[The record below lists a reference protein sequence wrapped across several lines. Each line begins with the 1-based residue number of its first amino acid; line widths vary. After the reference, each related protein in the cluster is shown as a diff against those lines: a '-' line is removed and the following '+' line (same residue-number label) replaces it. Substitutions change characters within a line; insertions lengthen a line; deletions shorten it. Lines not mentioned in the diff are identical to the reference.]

1 MAPEREWFEK
11 DYYKVLGVSESATEK
26 DITKAYRRLAKTH
39 HPDTNP
45 GKEERFKEISAAYA
59 VLSDPAKRKE
69 YDEVRRLGPGAFGM
83 GRGPGGGAGP
93 QGGFRVED
101 ISDLFGGIFGGGGA
115 AGGRRQRVSP
125 RRGDDLETSI
135 ALTFQQAVDGVVTS
149 VPVIS
154 EGPCGTCHGTGAA
167 PGTSPVVC
175 ANCGGKGST
184 DSNQGFFS
192 FSQPCGVCGGTG
204 MRVEKPCP
212 TCTGTGTARIPR
224 TVNVR
229 IPAGVEDGQRI
240 RLKGR
245 GGDGRNGG
253 QPGDLYVT
261 VRVSPH
267 EMFGRKGPD
276 LTITVPVTFAEAA
289 LGATITV
296 PTMDTPVNV
305 KIPAGTRSGRT
316 MRVRGK
322 GAKTKGGSGDLL
334 VTIEVEVPTDLTPEE
349 RSAVEAFAKASAGRR
364 PRAKLG
370 V

>member
-1 MAPEREWFEK
+1 VAPEREWFEK
-11 DYYKVLGVSESATEK
+11 DYYKVLGVSESASEK
-26 DITKAYRRLAKTH
+26 DITKAYRRLAKSN
-39 HPDTNP
+39 HPDANP
-45 GKEERFKEISAAYA
+45 GKEDRFKEISSAYA

-83 GRGPGGGAGP
+83 GRGPGGTGGA
-93 QGGFRVED
+93 GGFRVDD
-101 ISDLFGGIFGGGGA
+101 ISDLFGGIFGGGG
-115 AGGRRQRVSP
+115 GGKRQRTSP

-135 ALTFQQAVDGVVTS
+135 ALTFQQSVDGVVTS
-149 VPVIS
+149 LPVVADGACS
-154 EGPCGTCHGTGAA
+154 TCNGSGAA
-167 PGTSPVVC
+167 PGTSPVLC
-175 ANCGGKGST
+175 ANCSGRGT
-184 DSNQGFFS
+184 VDANQGFFS
-192 FSQPCGVCGGTG
+192 FSQPCSVCGGNG

-212 TCTGTGTARIPR
+212 TCSGSGVGRIPR

-267 EMFGRKGPD
+267 EMFGRKGTD
-276 LTITVPVTFAEAA
+276 LTLTVPVTFAEAV

-296 PTMDTPVNV
+296 PTMEAPVTV
-305 KIPAGTRSGRT
+305 KIPPGTKSGRT

-322 GAKTKGGSGDLL
+322 GAKVKGGVGDLL
-334 VTIEVEVPTDLTPEE
+334 VTIDVEVPTDLSPDEQA
-349 RSAVEAFAKASAGRR
+349 AVEALAKAGANRR

>member
-11 DYYKVLGVSESATEK
+11 DYYQVLGVSQTASDK
-26 DITKAYRRLAKTH
+26 DITKAYRRLAKSN

-59 VLSDPAKRKE
+59 VLSDAAKRKE
-69 YDEVRRLGPGAFGM
+69 YDEVRRLGPAAFGM
-83 GRGPGGGAGP
+83 GRGPGGS
-93 QGGFRVED
+93 GGSFRVED
-101 ISDLFGGIFGGGGA
+101 ISDLFGGIFGGGG
-115 AGGRRQRVSP
+115 GGRKQRTSP
-125 RRGDDLETSI
+125 RRGDDLETSV
-135 ALTFQQAVDGVVTS
+135 ALTFQQSVDGVVTT
-149 VPVIS
+149 VPVVAD
-154 EGPCGTCHGTGAA
+154 GPCGTCQATGAA
-167 PGTSPVVC
+167 PGTRPVLC
-175 ANCGGKGST
+175 ANCSGRGT
-184 DSNQGFFS
+184 VDSNQGFFS
-192 FSQPCGVCGGTG
+192 FSQPCSVCGGTG
-204 MRVEKPCP
+204 MRIEKPCP
-212 TCTGTGTARIPR
+212 TCSGSGTARVPR

-261 VRVSPH
+261 VRVSAH
-267 EMFGRKGPD
+267 ELFGRKGGD
-276 LTITVPVTFAEAA
+276 LTVTVPVTFAEAV

-296 PTMDTPVNV
+296 PTMDAPVTV

-322 GAKTKGGSGDLL
+322 GAKVKGGSGDLL
-334 VTIEVEVPTDLTPEE
+334 VTVEVEVPTDLSPEE
-349 RSAVEAFAKASAGRR
+349 LAAVEALAKAGAARR